1 MYPWTRDRVE
11 WYQRAVAFTGFDRAL
26 ADLAAE
32 DLPLEETVCDLGC
45 GTGYLS
51 LELARRGYRV
61 TAVDRSKVCLDWLR
75 EETARRG
82 LAERLTVWETD
93 WHLLPAGAS
102 WDRVMMVFA
111 GKPDVELERYLSLA
125 RRRLVLVIK
134 SSVQSHVQADGV
146 PPLYLRGG
154 DAVEGDLRRLGLR
167 YARRDE
173 GTGIR
178 PAPAFPRGGG
188 GVLEG
193 VPGGRHGPR
202 QRAGAAGGDG
212 GPGVAPLS
220 AQPKGHDR
228 LFHHALNEEVPGAGI
243 CRPRGLCYS
252 RQGASS
258 SRTWG
263 RRPAS
268 IPA

>member
-26 ADLAAE
+26 ADLAAD

-167 YARRDE
+167 CARRDE
-173 GTGIR
+173 
-178 PAPAFPRGGG
+178 
-188 GVLEG
+188 VLEFG
-193 VPGGRHGPR
+193 QPLRSRAEAEEYLKAFQVDGTAPGSALERLVETEDPEW
-202 QRAGAAGGDG
+202 
-212 GPGVAPLS
+212 PLYLPNRK
-220 AQPKGHDR
+220 AMTV
-228 LFHHALNEEVPGAGI
+228 F
-243 CRPRGLCYS
+243 
-252 RQGASS
+252 
-258 SRTWG
+258 
-263 RRPAS
+263 S
-268 IPA
+268 ITR